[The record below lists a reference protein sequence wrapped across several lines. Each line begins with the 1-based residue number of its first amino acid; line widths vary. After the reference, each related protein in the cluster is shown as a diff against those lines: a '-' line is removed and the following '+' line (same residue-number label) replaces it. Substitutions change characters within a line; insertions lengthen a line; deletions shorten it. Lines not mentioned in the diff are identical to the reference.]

1 MHSSLDD
8 VTAWTPPPPCE
19 VPGCE
24 GGADVYSDQP
34 DRCEYHHVEWG
45 GVYDGEC
52 DCYQSSADNA
62 DVFVCY
68 PHRRAYERGARE

>member
-1 MHSSLDD
+1 MK
-8 VTAWTPPPPCE
+8 VE
-19 VPGCE
+19 VAAEQITSHQPQTCSIPE
-24 GGADVYSDQP
+24 CDSAADIYSDQP
-34 DRCEYHHVEWG
+34 DRCEYHHMEWG

-68 PHRRAYERGARE
+68 PHRQAYEKRVK